1 MIDLEPEKIL
11 ELSEEELSKYG
22 IEDLEHFYDICQYN
36 EEFYHTQQLVEKI
49 MINSLYGAVGKE
61 FFPLFNLEMAR
72 AITGNGRYLVKN
84 TANMIEEKLQELLP
98 WDSKYVV
105 YGDTDSCIES
115 TLINTNKGNITIGD
129 LYDNTDGD
137 IVITKSNSYVK
148 TPSEYI
154 ESLSVNK
161 DLKIESKKIKYI
173 MKHKVNKRMFKVKC
187 NGKEVTITEDH
198 SIMVV
203 RNGILTECKPA
214 DIIKGDKLII
224 NA

>member
-1 MIDLEPEKIL
+1 MTNLSPQEIVV
-11 ELSEEELSKYG
+11 LSEEELKTCSV
-22 IEDLEHFYDICQYN
+22 EELQEFYDICQYN

-84 TANMIEEKLQELLP
+84 TANMIEEKLQGLLP
-98 WDSKYVV
+98 SDSKYIV
-105 YGDTDSCIES
+105 YGDTDSVVSDTI
-115 TLINTNKGNITIGD
+115 INTNNGNIAIGE
-129 LYDNTDGD
+129 LYDSIDGN
-137 IVITKSNSYVK
+137 IVVTKSNSYVK

-203 RNGILTECKPA
+203 RNGALIECKPA

>member
-1 MIDLEPEKIL
+1 MDLKPNKIL
-11 ELSEEELSKYG
+11 ELSEEELNKLSTEELEKYF
-22 IEDLEHFYDICQYN
+22 DMCQYN

-72 AITGNGRYLVKN
+72 AITGNGRFLVKN
-84 TANMIEEKLQELLP
+84 TANMIEERLQELNP
-98 WDSKYVV
+98 HSGKYIL
-105 YGDTDSCIES
+105 YGDTDSVIS
-115 TLINTNKGNITIGD
+115 DTIINTNKGNITIGE
-129 LYDNTDGD
+129 LYDSTDGN
-137 IVITKSNSYVK
+137 ITVTKSNSYVK

-203 RNGILTECKPA
+203 RDGVLIECKPA
-214 DIIKGDKLII
+214 DIIKGDKLVI

>member
-1 MIDLEPEKIL
+1 MDLKPNEIL
-11 ELSEEELSKYG
+11 ELSEEELNKLSTEELEKYF
-22 IEDLEHFYDICQYN
+22 DMCQYN

-72 AITGNGRYLVKN
+72 AITGNGRFLVKN
-84 TANMIEEKLQELLP
+84 TANMIEERLQELNP
-98 WDSKYVV
+98 HSGKYIL
-105 YGDTDSCIES
+105 YGDTDSVIPD
-115 TLINTNKGNITIGD
+115 TIINTNKGNITIGE
-129 LYDNTDGD
+129 LYDRTDGN
-137 IVITKSNSYVK
+137 ITVTESNSYVK

-203 RNGILTECKPA
+203 RDGVLIECKPA
-214 DIIKGDKLII
+214 DIIKGDKLVI

>member
-11 ELSEEELSKYG
+11 ELSEEELSKYS

-36 EEFYHTQQLVEKI
+36 EEFYNTQQLVEKI

-137 IVITKSNSYVK
+137 IVVTKSNSYIK

-173 MKHKVNKRMFKVKC
+173 MKHKFNKRMFKVKC

-203 RNGILTECKPA
+203 RNGVLTECKPA